1 MLNMYLF
8 LFVLLVRDYKKENR
22 DPIVVINSCLPTP
35 STTGSLVSIDSK
47 YETASENLTE
57 PKETKYCQTP
67 PFGNHGNSR
76 SFFKHSYIPS
86 PFPVPSIN
94 RILHGPKIIK
104 RDKTCVKF
112 KRENFILNFFLFKC
126 LNVKIFYTVH
136 IQKYGEKLVLFLRLF
151 KKL

>member
-1 MLNMYLF
+1 MHKIYLKTLIHRVSSQVESRNQITSGNKERQWMLNIYLF
-8 LFVLLVRDYKKENR
+8 LFVLLVRDYKKGNTV
-22 DPIVVINSCLPTP
+22 PIVVINRCLQTP

-57 PKETKYCQTP
+57 PRETKYCQTP

-104 RDKTCVKF
+104 TRQDLCQ
-112 KRENFILNFFLFKC
+112 I
-126 LNVKIFYTVH
+126 
-136 IQKYGEKLVLFLRLF
+136 
-151 KKL
+151 

>member
-1 MLNMYLF
+1 MDAKHVPF

-57 PKETKYCQTP
+57 PKEKKYCQTP

-104 RDKTCVKF
+104 TRQDLCQIQKRKF
-112 KRENFILNFFLFKC
+112 YLEFFFFL
-126 LNVKIFYTVH
+126 NVRTLKFSI
-136 IQKYGEKLVLFLRLF
+136 LFTYKSMVKNWF
-151 KKL
+151 CF

>member
-1 MLNMYLF
+1 MLNIYLF

-57 PKETKYCQTP
+57 PKEKKYCQTP

-104 RDKTCVKF
+104 TRQDLCQ
-112 KRENFILNFFLFKC
+112 I
-126 LNVKIFYTVH
+126 
-136 IQKYGEKLVLFLRLF
+136 
-151 KKL
+151 